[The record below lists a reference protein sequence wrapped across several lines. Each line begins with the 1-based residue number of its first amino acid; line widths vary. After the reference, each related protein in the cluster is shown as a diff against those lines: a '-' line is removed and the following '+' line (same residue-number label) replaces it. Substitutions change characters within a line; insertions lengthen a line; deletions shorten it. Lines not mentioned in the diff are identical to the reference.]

1 MEAVENKKNKYP
13 WKGFLI
19 FLGLYS
25 ISLAI
30 HYPVLRTQAEVYIEI
45 IGETSNY
52 TPSQFAMLAL
62 IQPILLG
69 IIAIYG
75 GHRYANR
82 VNLRS
87 LINEKVENKALTNLG
102 RQQYTLKDSIPFI
115 VVFALGI
122 AILNLGFD
130 FVFQNWLPE
139 IYQPNFAAPNITQ
152 ALSNI
157 IYSGLGQ
164 EILLRWGIM
173 TAIVYV
179 FSSRGQE
186 ANKRTYLVGIILTAM
201 LYAFAQFSSVTAYI
215 DITPIILIR
224 LLLLNV
230 LDGILYGWLYYKFHF
245 EAAVFSHMLTNTLIV
260 LGMLLITGLGG

>member
-1 MEAVENKKNKYP
+1 
-13 WKGFLI
+13 
-19 FLGLYS
+19 
-25 ISLAI
+25 
-30 HYPVLRTQAEVYIEI
+30 
-45 IGETSNY
+45 
-52 TPSQFAMLAL
+52 MLAL

-139 IYQPNFAAPNITQ
+139 IYQPNFAAPNI
-152 ALSNI
+152 
-157 IYSGLGQ
+157 YSGLIQ
-164 EILLRWGIM
+164 YNL
-173 TAIVYV
+173 
-179 FSSRGQE
+179 
-186 ANKRTYLVGIILTAM
+186 
-201 LYAFAQFSSVTAYI
+201 
-215 DITPIILIR
+215 
-224 LLLLNV
+224 
-230 LDGILYGWLYYKFHF
+230 
-245 EAAVFSHMLTNTLIV
+245 
-260 LGMLLITGLGG
+260 